1 MHDPDYDAFC
11 RQRLENPHPFYAR
24 LREQEPVHWCES
36 MHMWF
41 VSRYDDISAVI
52 RDRRRLISSRQSMYT
67 DPLLSENRE
76 LASPLVDHIGLWLQN
91 LNPPQHTRVRELI
104 NLAFTPR
111 MVEDTAPRIEAI
123 VNRLLDETIDA
134 GETDFVRSFCLPL
147 SALVICEMLGIPQ
160 QEQARYRASV
170 EGLMSFSSGAGTA
183 LNAAIPRAR
192 ASLDDVTALFDE
204 LIAQRR
210 AHPAGDLLSS
220 LVTAEADG
228 DRLGRDELLAL
239 CVFLFVAGHDTTM
252 GLLAG
257 GTAALLRHPE
267 QWAMFKSDP
276 EGLAES
282 AVEEFVRYESPVT
295 RAVRVPTEDIEI
307 RGTTIPR
314 GQTLT
319 LLLVA
324 ANRDPEAFANPNRID
339 IQRHPNKHLGFGY
352 GIHFCLGA
360 ALARLEG
367 KIAFRAIAQR
377 LPNLELAT
385 DHVPYSP
392 ALGKRSISS
401 LPIRTGPSTRRAH
414 RLIREQR

>member
-1 MHDPDYDAFC
+1 
-11 RQRLENPHPFYAR
+11 
-24 LREQEPVHWCES
+24 
-36 MHMWF
+36 
-41 VSRYDDISAVI
+41 
-52 RDRRRLISSRQSMYT
+52 
-67 DPLLSENRE
+67 
-76 LASPLVDHIGLWLQN
+76 
-91 LNPPQHTRVRELI
+91 
-104 NLAFTPR
+104 
-111 MVEDTAPRIEAI
+111 
-123 VNRLLDETIDA
+123 
-134 GETDFVRSFCLPL
+134 
-147 SALVICEMLGIPQ
+147 
-160 QEQARYRASV
+160 
-170 EGLMSFSSGAGTA
+170 
-183 LNAAIPRAR
+183 
-192 ASLDDVTALFDE
+192 
-204 LIAQRR
+204 
-210 AHPAGDLLSS
+210 
-220 LVTAEADG
+220 
-228 DRLGRDELLAL
+228 
-239 CVFLFVAGHDTTM
+239 
-252 GLLAG
+252 
-257 GTAALLRHPE
+257 
-267 QWAMFKSDP
+267 
-276 EGLAES
+276 
-282 AVEEFVRYESPVT
+282 
-295 RAVRVPTEDIEI
+295 VPTEDIEI